1 MTEPAVAGATKGM
14 TVNLRG
20 NLRAGSVLAVLVG
33 LLMAG
38 CSQGGPAT
46 PAPTP
51 DARTSA
57 PTAAAVSL
65 DDTRWQAS
73 QLGGSPV
80 LEGST
85 VTAAFGADGSLAGSG
100 GCNRYRTTYTTV
112 DTTITID
119 GAVASTMMA
128 CDQAVMAQEAAFFA
142 ALTGVRSFAVSG
154 EELTLSDDAGT
165 ALLVFSTQ
173 SQELAGSW
181 VVTGYHDGG
190 SAVVSPVQGST
201 PTLAFAE
208 DGTLSGTGGCN
219 QLTGSFEVDGNAIT
233 IGPLA
238 STMMSCEEPAG
249 VMEQEAA
256 LVVALNSAAVY
267 TIEGERLELRRADA
281 VMAATLTRG

>member
-1 MTEPAVAGATKGM
+1 MT
-14 TVNLRG
+14 LRG

-33 LLMAG
+33 LLVAG

-51 DARTSA
+51 DVQTAA
-57 PTAAAVSL
+57 PTAATGSL
-65 DDTRWQAS
+65 DDTRWEAS

-100 GCNRYRTTYTTV
+100 GCNRYRTTYTTA
-112 DTTITID
+112 DTTIAIE

-128 CDQAVMAQEAAFFA
+128 CDQAVMAQEAAFFTVLA
-142 ALTGVRSFAVSG
+142 DARSFAVTA
-154 EELTLSDDAGT
+154 EELTLSDGAGATLVVFDVQPQEVAGT
-165 ALLVFSTQ
+165 
-173 SQELAGSW
+173 W
-181 VVTGYHDGG
+181 VVTGYHDGD
-190 SAVVSPVQGST
+190 SAVVSTVQGST
-201 PTLAFAE
+201 PTVEFAE
-208 DGTLSGTGGCN
+208 DGTVSGTGGCN
-219 QLTGSFEVDGNAIT
+219 QLAGSFEVDGNAIK

-249 VMEQEAA
+249 VMEQESA
-256 LVVALNSAAVY
+256 LVVALESAATY
-267 TIEGERLELRRADA
+267 SIEGDHLEFRRADG